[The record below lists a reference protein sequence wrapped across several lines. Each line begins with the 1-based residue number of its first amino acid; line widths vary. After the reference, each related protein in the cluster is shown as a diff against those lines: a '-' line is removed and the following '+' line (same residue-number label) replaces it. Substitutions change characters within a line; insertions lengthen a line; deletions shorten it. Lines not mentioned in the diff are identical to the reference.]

1 MFNGKDCGCK
11 YNTENSSTTKIGDH
25 ITSVFSMSE
34 IFSFKSIESKPDV
47 YKGNGCMKKFCES
60 LREHAIKII
69 NFIENEDEINSKK
82 IPEFIWN
89 AKVCYIWKEKDEIY
103 VKLVTI
109 VIIQVKIDL
118 LHMKYVV

>member
-25 ITSVFSMSE
+25 ITSVFSMSK

-82 IPEFIWN
+82 FQNSFEMQKF
-89 AKVCYIWKEKDEIY
+89 VTFEK
-103 VKLVTI
+103 K
-109 VIIQVKIDL
+109 K
-118 LHMKYVV
+118 MKYM